1 MPQKRRRRQA
11 PKPATRPTT
20 PTAEATQGTVATR
33 TTIQESY
40 SGPLPKAS
48 ELEAY
53 NRIDPTF
60 ANRIFTMAEGF
71 AEHVQQLE
79 REAMREERVAQR
91 WGRGIAAT
99 VVAAVL
105 GTCIW
110 ALYLDK
116 EEFAVT
122 LGSWTIVAL
131 AAVFVAG
138 KLPAW
143 MKNKDE

>member
-1 MPQKRRRRQA
+1 M
-11 PKPATRPTT
+11 
-20 PTAEATQGTVATR
+20 
-33 TTIQESY
+33 
-40 SGPLPKAS
+40 PKAS

-71 AEHVQQLE
+71 ATHVQQLE
-79 REAMREERVAQR
+79 REVMREERAAQR

-105 GTCIW
+105 GACIW

-116 EEFAVT
+116 EEFAIT

-138 KLPAW
+138 KVPSW
-143 MKNKDE
+143 MKGKDE